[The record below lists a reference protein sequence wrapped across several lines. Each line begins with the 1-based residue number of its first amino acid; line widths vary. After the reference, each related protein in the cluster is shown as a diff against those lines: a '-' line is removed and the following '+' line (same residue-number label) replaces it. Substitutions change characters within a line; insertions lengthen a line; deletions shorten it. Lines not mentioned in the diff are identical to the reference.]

1 LPAAAQLSPSLAQGL
16 GGWYRLPRM
25 QGQGDVEADRK
36 IGDGPERGDDAALVA
51 AVARG
56 DKAAL
61 GALYDR
67 HCRLLLA
74 LGARILGDRAVA
86 EDVMH
91 DVFLEAWHQAAAFD
105 PARGSVR
112 AWLVTRMR
120 SRALDRRAAARRQ
133 ARLAADAGRAEDA
146 ARRGDASLHG
156 DGERL
161 RSRVANLPAD
171 LGAVVEL
178 AYFEG
183 LSSSE
188 IAARLAIPTG
198 TVKSRMARALAALKH
213 ELAPDQGG
221 VA

>member
-1 LPAAAQLSPSLAQGL
+1 
-16 GGWYRLPRM
+16 M
-25 QGQGDVEADRK
+25 QGDVVVDRNPDEAS
-36 IGDGPERGDDAALVA
+36 ERIDDAALIA

-67 HCRLLLA
+67 HCRVLLA
-74 LGARILGDRAVA
+74 LGCRILGDHAVA
-86 EDVMH
+86 EDVLH
-91 DVFLEAWHQAAAFD
+91 DVFLEAWHQAAGFD
-105 PARGSVR
+105 PARGSAR

-120 SRALDRRAAARRQ
+120 SRALDRRAASRRQ
-133 ARLAADAGRAEDA
+133 ARLAADAGREGATDA
-146 ARRGDASLHG
+146 AGGREAAAAL
-156 DGERL
+156 DGERV
-161 RSRVANLPAD
+161 RDRVAGLAPE
-171 LGAVVEL
+171 LGTIVEL

-213 ELAPDQGG
+213 ELVPGEGGAP
-221 VA
+221 

>member
-1 LPAAAQLSPSLAQGL
+1 MPVPAQLPSSLAQGL
-16 GGWYRLPRM
+16 SGWYRPSLM
-25 QGQGDVEADRK
+25 HGQGDVGLDRK
-36 IGDGPERGDDAALVA
+36 ADGPERGDDALLVA
-51 AVARG
+51 AVAGG

-67 HCRLLLA
+67 HCRILLA
-74 LGARILGDRAVA
+74 LGCRILGDRAVA

-91 DVFLEAWHQAAAFD
+91 DVFLEAWHQAAGFD

-120 SRALDRRAAARRQ
+120 SRALDRRAASRRQ
-133 ARLAADAGRAEDA
+133 ARLAADVGRAEEA
-146 ARRGDASLHG
+146 ARGRDGALHG
-156 DGERL
+156 DGERV
-161 RSRVANLPAD
+161 RSRVADLPAE

-183 LSSSE
+183 LSSTE
-188 IAARLAIPTG
+188 IAARLSIPTG

-213 ELAPDQGG
+213 ELASEGG